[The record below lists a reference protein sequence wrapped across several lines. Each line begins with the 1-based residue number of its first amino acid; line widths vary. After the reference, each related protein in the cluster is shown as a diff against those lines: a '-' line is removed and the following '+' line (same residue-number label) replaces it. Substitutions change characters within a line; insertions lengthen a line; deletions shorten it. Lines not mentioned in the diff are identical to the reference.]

1 MMRASSVLPMA
12 KRPPCVSRAPP
23 PRRCRLSNA
32 VFCRRNYI
40 PHQGAAGP
48 PLCGEM
54 PRPGFFATPHVCAM
68 NGRDSCGEGLVVPTC
83 SGHSNGS
90 TSSTSVTY
98 ALCRLN
104 FIRSQPWFEVDEQK
118 DQAFAAN
125 EVFEGIATFEDHARR
140 PLAFRTTLL
149 SSATETRVRMAI
161 RPAVKSNGGGGGL
174 KRPHPDGSHCPEST
188 SGRGQAAA
196 LLLRVESAGHALQ
209 GRLVH
214 SHIRRLCDNLSTAD
228 ASNQPRHMTP
238 SIRMRLAALDMV
250 LAPLPGLSFTQGA
263 TQLRRLL
270 GLMET
275 ELSTGASAAHRPRL
289 VDGDATLAVPARTD
303 ASMAAD
309 GRFSATSKAVGE
321 EDLGGA
327 QLHATL
333 DDAAAADVGQR
344 AASWLDFLRTA
355 RELSSGLEKRS
366 AAASSAATAL
376 SANGTLPSSQAR
388 LAELICSMPALLS
401 GAWPRTIAVTSA
413 VDDGGAGV
421 SFLANDAEARF
432 IRHAMC
438 ALGVSAT
445 RASSTPAAPRVEA
458 EAQRDRAPPHVLDEN
473 DRLREALRRALT
485 AAVAGDM
492 IPRRAPPF
500 S

>member
-1 MMRASSVLPMA
+1 
-12 KRPPCVSRAPP
+12 
-23 PRRCRLSNA
+23 
-32 VFCRRNYI
+32 
-40 PHQGAAGP
+40 
-48 PLCGEM
+48 
-54 PRPGFFATPHVCAM
+54 
-68 NGRDSCGEGLVVPTC
+68 
-83 SGHSNGS
+83 
-90 TSSTSVTY
+90 
-98 ALCRLN
+98 
-104 FIRSQPWFEVDEQK
+104 
-118 DQAFAAN
+118 
-125 EVFEGIATFEDHARR
+125 
-140 PLAFRTTLL
+140 
-149 SSATETRVRMAI
+149 
-161 RPAVKSNGGGGGL
+161 
-174 KRPHPDGSHCPEST
+174 
-188 SGRGQAAA
+188 
-196 LLLRVESAGHALQ
+196 
-209 GRLVH
+209 
-214 SHIRRLCDNLSTAD
+214 
-228 ASNQPRHMTP
+228 
-238 SIRMRLAALDMV
+238 
-250 LAPLPGLSFTQGA
+250 
-263 TQLRRLL
+263 
-270 GLMET
+270 MET

-321 EDLGGA
+321 KDLGGA

-333 DDAAAADVGQR
+333 DEAAAADVGQR

-355 RELSSGLEKRS
+355 RELSSGLEMRSAWRS

-388 LAELICSMPALLS
+388 LAELIRSMPALLS
-401 GAWPRTIAVTSA
+401 GALPRTSA

-492 IPRRAPPF
+492 IPRRAPQF

>member
-1 MMRASSVLPMA
+1 LSFI
-12 KRPPCVSRAPP
+12 KRGF
-23 PRRCRLSNA
+23 LQNLMLA
-32 VFCRRNYI
+32 V
-40 PHQGAAGP
+40 
-48 PLCGEM
+48 
-54 PRPGFFATPHVCAM
+54 
-68 NGRDSCGEGLVVPTC
+68 NGRDSCSERLVVPTC
-83 SGHSNGS
+83 SGSNGS
-90 TSSTSVTY
+90 TNSTTVTY

-228 ASNQPRHMTP
+228 ASNQPRHLTP

-401 GAWPRTIAVTSA
+401 GAWPRTSAVTSA

-458 EAQRDRAPPHVLDEN
+458 EAQRDRPPPHVLDEN
-473 DRLREALRRALT
+473 DRLREVLRRALT
-485 AAVAGDM
+485 AAVAGEM